1 MNDIVVLFY
10 FYCCRSE
17 SKRHVS
23 CLFINIADFDKV
35 PCEKLQEK
43 SSFTLPEISRD
54 ISSCNEKV
62 KDEPW
67 NVSV

>member
-1 MNDIVVLFY
+1 LYKFSIDMNDIVVLFY

-35 PCEKLQEK
+35 PCEKLQE
-43 SSFTLPEISRD
+43 SHLLLYLRFLAISPHVT
-54 ISSCNEKV
+54 K
-62 KDEPW
+62 K
-67 NVSV
+67 

>member
-1 MNDIVVLFY
+1 V
-10 FYCCRSE
+10 RE
-17 SKRHVS
+17 
-23 CLFINIADFDKV
+23 IAR
-35 PCEKLQEK
+35 K